1 MGNYADYEVDRKQRL
16 GATAEKPHRILYK
29 PLTRV

>member
-1 MGNYADYEVDRKQRL
+1 MGNYADFETDRKRHL
-16 GATAEKPHRILYK
+16 GATAEKPHRIRYK